1 MSKVS
6 SLAYSQISWGSLAC
20 VYSAVSGKCSYHKN
34 YNYITLIIITVGHR
48 SFTEQ
53 SVHMTVHTATWSD
66 KMTGSSRSS

>member
-1 MSKVS
+1 MRF
-6 SLAYSQISWGSLAC
+6 LGSVAIITII
-20 VYSAVSGKCSYHKN
+20 
-34 YNYITLIIITVGHR
+34 ITLLTEHIITVGHR